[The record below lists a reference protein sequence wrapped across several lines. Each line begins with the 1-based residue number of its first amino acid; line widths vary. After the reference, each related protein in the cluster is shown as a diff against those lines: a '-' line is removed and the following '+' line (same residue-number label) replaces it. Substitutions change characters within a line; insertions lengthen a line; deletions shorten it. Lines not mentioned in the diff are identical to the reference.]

1 MANNEQDIKA
11 AFESIIERN
20 KENNWLNPKLVFS
33 ENEGFFHFFA
43 IKIDGFDEIE
53 FENHSPFLKL
63 FDRYKMDN
71 RRIELF
77 NVARDGEGFRLLCQI
92 IYTKY

>member
-1 MANNEQDIKA
+1 MANNKQDIEA

-33 ENEGFFHFFA
+33 ENEGFFR

-53 FENHSPFLKL
+53 CGNHYLFLSFSEHHKIG
-63 FDRYKMDN
+63 N
-71 RRIELF
+71 PRIELF
-77 NVARDGEGFRLLCQI
+77 NVLRDGDGFRLLYQI
-92 IYTKY
+92 IYTD

>member
-11 AFESIIERN
+11 AFERIIERN
-20 KENNWLNPKLVFS
+20 KENNWLNPKLVFC

-43 IKIDGFDEIE
+43 IKIDGFDEI
-53 FENHSPFLKL
+53 FIP
-63 FDRYKMDN
+63 DN
-71 RRIELF
+71 KHDNPRIELYSVVRIG
-77 NVARDGEGFRLLCQI
+77 NGFRLLFEI

>member
-1 MANNEQDIKA
+1 MANNEQDIKV
-11 AFESIIERN
+11 AFEYIIERN

-33 ENEGFFHFFA
+33 ENEGFFR
-43 IKIDGFDEIE
+43 IKIDGFDEIQCG
-53 FENHSPFLKL
+53 NHYPFLKL

-77 NVARDGEGFRLLCQI
+77 NVTRDGEGFRLLYQI
-92 IYTKY
+92 ISTKY

>member
-11 AFESIIERN
+11 AFEYIIERN

-33 ENEGFFHFFA
+33 ENEGFFR
-43 IKIDGFDEIE
+43 IKIDGFDEIQCG
-53 FENHSPFLKL
+53 NHYL
-63 FDRYKMDN
+63 N

-77 NVARDGEGFRLLCQI
+77 NVVREREGFRLLYQI
-92 IYTKY
+92 IYTK